1 MLLIFNESF
10 ILSLFCNTNS
20 YITPI
25 YIFKPQKPS
34 IALGKMT
41 VQKASLPRKF
51 QHLRHKAKKSAKLL

>member
-41 VQKASLPRKF
+41 VQKATLPRKF

>member
-10 ILSLFCNTNS
+10 ILSQFCNTNS

-25 YIFKPQKPS
+25 YIFKPQKPG

-41 VQKASLPRKF
+41 V
-51 QHLRHKAKKSAKLL
+51 

>member
-25 YIFKPQKPS
+25 YILKPQKPS
-34 IALGKMT
+34 TALGKMT
-41 VQKASLPRKF
+41 LQKATLPRKF
-51 QHLRHKAKKSAKLL
+51 QLLRHKAKKSAKLL

>member
-10 ILSLFCNTNS
+10 ILSQFCNTNS
-20 YITPI
+20 YISPI

-41 VQKASLPRKF
+41 VQKASLLRKF
-51 QHLRHKAKKSAKLL
+51 QLLRHKAKKSAKLL

>member
-10 ILSLFCNTNS
+10 ILSQFCNTNS
-20 YITPI
+20 YISPI

-51 QHLRHKAKKSAKLL
+51 QLLRHKAKKSAKLL